1 MTQRGPMKRILLAVA
16 ALLLSGGT
24 ATAVQ
29 AATTATV
36 PPGVHVSGMT
46 YQPGAHLPATH
57 LPDITP
63 SNAALKANNW
73 SGYADVACSTC
84 AVRYVAASFSV
95 PSVNCAKSPDGSFAG
110 IFAGLDGVTSRTVE
124 QIGVEAACSG
134 GTASYTAFY
143 EMFPNAPVGFSGISP
158 GDAISVNVFF
168 NAATNH
174 WQLTLTDL
182 TTGGNIATAQTC
194 PSGSVCRNSSAEL
207 ITEAPSS
214 STGAILPLVAFGQ
227 VNNEAI
233 TVTSR
238 NGTRGSMISNGL
250 WTTDSI
256 TMVNSGGKVL
266 AQPGPV
272 FGGQAFQDTWRAAS

>member
-1 MTQRGPMKRILLAVA
+1 MKRTMLAVA
-16 ALLLSGGT
+16 VLLLSIGT

-29 AATTATV
+29 AATTTPV
-36 PPGVHVSGMT
+36 PRGVQVSGMT

-57 LPDITP
+57 LPRITP
-63 SNAALKANNW
+63 FNAALESGNW
-73 SGYADVACSTC
+73 SGYADVACGTC
-84 AVRYVAASFSV
+84 AIRYVATSFTV

-110 IFAGLDGVTSRTVE
+110 IFAGLDGVTSKTVE

-134 GTASYTAFY
+134 GTASYDAFY
-143 EMFPNAPVGFSGISP
+143 EMFPSAPVAFSGISP
-158 GDAISVNVFF
+158 GDAISMAVYF

-174 WQLTLTDL
+174 WQLGLTDL
-182 TTGGNIATAQTC
+182 TTGGNIATVQAC
-194 PSGSVCRNSSAEL
+194 PSGSVCRNASAEV
-207 ITEAPSS
+207 IAEAPSS
-214 STGAILPLVAFGQ
+214 STGAILPLVDFGQ
-227 VNNEAI
+227 VNHEAI

-238 NGTRGSMISNGL
+238 NGTHGAMISNGL

-272 FGGQAFQDTWRAAS
+272 YGGQAFQETWQAAS

>member
-1 MTQRGPMKRILLAVA
+1 MLAVA
-16 ALLLSGGT
+16 ALLLLGGT

-29 AATTATV
+29 AATAATV

-46 YQPGAHLPATH
+46 YQPGARLPATH
-57 LPDITP
+57 LPHITP
-63 SNAALKANNW
+63 VNAALKANNW

-84 AVRYVAASFSV
+84 AVRYVAASFTV
-95 PSVNCAKSPDGSFAG
+95 PSVNCARSPDGSFAA

-124 QIGVEAACSG
+124 QIGVDAACSA

-158 GDAISVNVFF
+158 GDAISVNVYF

-174 WQLTLTDL
+174 WQLTLTDI
-182 TTGGNIATAQTC
+182 TTGGNIATTQAC

-214 STGAILPLVAFGQ
+214 STGAILPLVDFGQ

-238 NGTRGSMISNGL
+238 NGTRGAMISNGL

-256 TMVNSGGKVL
+256 TMANSGGKVL

-272 FGGQAFQDTWRAAS
+272 YGGQAFQDTWQAAS

>member
-1 MTQRGPMKRILLAVA
+1 MKRTMLAAA
-16 ALLLSGGT
+16 ALLLSVGT

-29 AATTATV
+29 AATTAPV

-57 LPDITP
+57 LPHLTP
-63 SNAALKANNW
+63 FNAALKSGNW
-73 SGYADVACSTC
+73 SGYADVACATC
-84 AVRYVAASFSV
+84 AIRYVATSFTV

-110 IFAGLDGVTSRTVE
+110 IFAGLDGITSQTVE

-134 GTASYTAFY
+134 GTASYDAFY
-143 EMFPNAPVGFSGISP
+143 EMFPNAPVAFSGISP
-158 GDAISVNVFF
+158 GDAISMNVFF

-174 WQLTLTDL
+174 WQLSLTDL

-194 PSGSVCRNSSAEL
+194 PSGSVCRNSSAEV
-207 ITEAPSS
+207 IAEAPSS
-214 STGAILPLVAFGQ
+214 STGAILPLVDFGQ
-227 VNNEAI
+227 VNHEAI
-233 TVTSR
+233 AVTSR
-238 NGTRGSMISNGL
+238 NGTHGAMTSNGL

-256 TMVNSGGKVL
+256 TMVNSGGKIL

-272 FGGQAFQDTWRAAS
+272 YAGQAFQDTWRAAS